1 MKSPGHTYFF
11 KTLGFW
17 LLAMASFM
25 LTSCQDAE
33 TQARITREQKE
44 AERKADSAALKIAVL
59 PTTECLPIVVA
70 KELRLF
76 DTLNVD
82 VRLRKYTSL
91 SECRKALKNKSVEG
105 ADTFMTFAMLTAKKA
120 RLSRISQLP
129 DKIIAADRFGISK
142 DIAAAAIDSLLKRK
156 EHVFIV
162 QVEDLNVRYDMLR
175 NGNVDAALL
184 PEPYATKARQLG
196 AKELSIT
203 KYYKDTTKVA
213 DRGVVFRKGVMEH
226 PDRQKQKELFNQAVK
241 AANDSI
247 KQYGADSYIRRFLT
261 W

>member
-1 MKSPGHTYFF
+1 M
-11 KTLGFW
+11 
-17 LLAMASFM
+17 LLFSMMSFM
-25 LTSCQDAE
+25 TSCQDE
-33 TQARITREQKE
+33 EKQARITREHKE

-59 PTTECLPIVVA
+59 PTVECLPIVVA

-91 SECRKALKNKSVEG
+91 PECRKALEKKTVEG
-105 ADTFMTFAMLTAKKA
+105 ADTFMTFTMLTAKKA

-129 DKIIAADRFGISK
+129 DKIIAADRFGTSK

-184 PEPYATKARQLG
+184 PEPYATKAKQLG
-196 AKELSIT
+196 AKELSIA

-213 DRGVVFRKGVMEH
+213 ERGVVFRKDVMKH
-226 PDRQKQKELFNQAVK
+226 PDRQKQKKLFSQAVK

-247 KQYGADSYIRRFLT
+247 KRYGADSYIRRFLT

>member
-1 MKSPGHTYFF
+1 MMS
-11 KTLGFW
+11 
-17 LLAMASFM
+17 AMM
-25 LTSCQDAE
+25 SCQDE
-33 TQARITREQKE
+33 EKQARITRENKE
-44 AERKADSAALKIAVL
+44 AERKADSAAMKIAVL
-59 PTTECLPIVVA
+59 PTMECLPIVVA

-82 VRLRKYTSL
+82 VRLKKYTSL
-91 SECRKALKNKSVEG
+91 SECRKALKNKTVEG
-105 ADTFMTFAMLTAKKA
+105 ADTFMTFTLLTAKKA
-120 RLSRISQLP
+120 RLSRISQLS
-129 DKIIAADRFGISK
+129 DKIIAADRFGLSK
-142 DIAAAAIDSLLKRK
+142 DIAAAVIDSLLKRK

-162 QVEDLNVRYDMLR
+162 QVEDLNVRFDMLR

-203 KYYKDTTKVA
+203 KYYKDTTKVT
-213 DRGVVFRKGVMEH
+213 DRGAVFRKDVMKH
-226 PDRQKQKELFNQAVK
+226 PDRQKQKKLFNQALQ

-247 KQYGADSYIRRFLT
+247 KQYGADTYIRRFLT

>member
-1 MKSPGHTYFF
+1 M
-11 KTLGFW
+11 
-17 LLAMASFM
+17 LLFSMMSAMM
-25 LTSCQDAE
+25 SCQDE
-33 TQARITREQKE
+33 EKQARITRENKE
-44 AERKADSAALKIAVL
+44 AERKADSAAMKIAVL
-59 PTTECLPIVVA
+59 PTMECLPIVVA

-82 VRLRKYTSL
+82 VRLKKYTSL
-91 SECRKALKNKSVEG
+91 PECRKALRNKTVEG
-105 ADTFMTFAMLTAKKA
+105 ADTFMTFTLLTAKKA

-129 DKIIAADRFGISK
+129 DKIIAADRFGLSK
-142 DIAAAAIDSLLKRK
+142 DIAAAVIDSLLKRK

-162 QVEDLNVRYDMLR
+162 QVEDLNVRFDMLR

-203 KYYKDTTKVA
+203 KYYKDTTKVT
-213 DRGVVFRKGVMEH
+213 DRGAVFRKDVMKH
-226 PDRQKQKELFNQAVK
+226 PDRQKQKKLFNQAVQ

-247 KQYGADSYIRRFLT
+247 KQYGADTYIRRFLT

>member
-1 MKSPGHTYFF
+1 MMS
-11 KTLGFW
+11 
-17 LLAMASFM
+17 AMM
-25 LTSCQDAE
+25 SCQDE
-33 TQARITREQKE
+33 EKQARIIRENKE
-44 AERKADSAALKIAVL
+44 AERKADSAAMKIAVL
-59 PTTECLPIVVA
+59 PTMECLPIVVA

-82 VRLRKYTSL
+82 VRLKKYTSL
-91 SECRKALKNKSVEG
+91 PECRKALRNKTVEG
-105 ADTFMTFAMLTAKKA
+105 ADTFMTFTLLTAKKA

-129 DKIIAADRFGISK
+129 DKIIAADRFGLSK
-142 DIAAAAIDSLLKRK
+142 DIAAAVIDSLLKHK

-162 QVEDLNVRYDMLR
+162 QVEDLNVRFDMLR

-203 KYYKDTTKVA
+203 KYYKDTTKVT
-213 DRGVVFRKGVMEH
+213 DRGAVFRKDVMKH
-226 PDRQKQKELFNQAVK
+226 PDRQKQKKLFNQAVK

-247 KQYGADSYIRRFLT
+247 KQYGADTYIRRFLT

>member
-1 MKSPGHTYFF
+1 M
-11 KTLGFW
+11 
-17 LLAMASFM
+17 LLFSMMSAMM
-25 LTSCQDAE
+25 SCQDE
-33 TQARITREQKE
+33 EKQARIIREYKE
-44 AERKADSAALKIAVL
+44 AERKADSAAMKIAVL
-59 PTTECLPIVVA
+59 PTMECLPIVVA

-82 VRLRKYTSL
+82 VRLKKYTSL
-91 SECRKALKNKSVEG
+91 PECRKALRNKTVEG
-105 ADTFMTFAMLTAKKA
+105 ADTFMTFTLLTAKKA

-129 DKIIAADRFGISK
+129 DKIIAADRFGLSK
-142 DIAAAAIDSLLKRK
+142 DIAAAVIDSLLKHK

-162 QVEDLNVRYDMLR
+162 QVEDLNVRFDMLR

-203 KYYKDTTKVA
+203 KYYKDTTKVT
-213 DRGVVFRKGVMEH
+213 DRGAVFRKDVMKH
-226 PDRQKQKELFNQAVK
+226 SDRQKQKKLFNQAVQ

-247 KQYGADSYIRRFLT
+247 KQYGADNYIRRFLT

>member
-1 MKSPGHTYFF
+1 M
-11 KTLGFW
+11 
-17 LLAMASFM
+17 LLFSMMSAMM
-25 LTSCQDAE
+25 SCQDE
-33 TQARITREQKE
+33 EKQARIIRENKE
-44 AERKADSAALKIAVL
+44 AERKADSAAMKIAVL
-59 PTTECLPIVVA
+59 PTMECLPIVVA

-82 VRLRKYTSL
+82 VRLKKYTSL
-91 SECRKALKNKSVEG
+91 PECRKALRNKTVEG
-105 ADTFMTFAMLTAKKA
+105 ADTFMTFTLLTAKKA

-129 DKIIAADRFGISK
+129 DKIIAADRFGLSK
-142 DIAAAAIDSLLKRK
+142 DIAAAVIDSLLKRK

-162 QVEDLNVRYDMLR
+162 QVEDLNVRFDMLR

-203 KYYKDTTKVA
+203 KYYKDTTKVT
-213 DRGVVFRKGVMEH
+213 DRGAVFRKDVMKH
-226 PDRQKQKELFNQAVK
+226 PDRQKQKKLFNQAVK

-247 KQYGADSYIRRFLT
+247 KQYGADTYIRRFLT